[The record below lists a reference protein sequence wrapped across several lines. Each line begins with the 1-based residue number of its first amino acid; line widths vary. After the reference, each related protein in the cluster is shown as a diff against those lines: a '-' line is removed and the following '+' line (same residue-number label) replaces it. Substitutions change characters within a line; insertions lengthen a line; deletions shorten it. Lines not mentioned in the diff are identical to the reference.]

1 MKKHQKALLIAAAL
15 WVSTFPF
22 SGFGTGAAYAAT
34 PAAVL
39 QARSQMKQ
47 SSISEL
53 TNDTRVFKV
62 DPKIEAKNV
71 RFQNRYG
78 FDIAGHLYL
87 PKNFDA
93 RSNIRPSSFRGLSA
107 LSKNNLPAY
116 MLRKW
121 QNTDMLLSPLIR
133 P

>member
-87 PKNFDA
+87 PK
-93 RSNIRPSSFRGLSA
+93 A
-107 LSKNNLPAY
+107 LSQQ
-116 MLRKW
+116 MV
-121 QNTDMLLSPLIR
+121 DF
-133 P
+133 

>member
-1 MKKHQKALLIAAAL
+1 MKKHQKALLVAAAL
-15 WVSTFPF
+15 VVSTFTF

-39 QARSQMKQ
+39 QAESQMKQ

-78 FDIAGHLYL
+78 FDVAGHLYL
-87 PKNFDA
+87 PKNFNA
-93 RSNIRPSSFRGLSA
+93 QKQYKPSSFQAFRRCQRTIFRLICPG
-107 LSKNNLPAY
+107 NGET
-116 MLRKW
+116 
-121 QNTDMLLSPLIR
+121 TDMSLSPLIR

>member
-93 RSNIRPSSFRGLSA
+93 QKQYKAVVVQEQSR
-107 LSKNNLPAY
+107 
-116 MLRKW
+116 
-121 QNTDMLLSPLIR
+121 
-133 P
+133 

>member
-1 MKKHQKALLIAAAL
+1 MKKHQKALLAAAAL
-15 WVSTFPF
+15 VVSTFTF

-39 QARSQMKQ
+39 QAESQMKQ

-62 DPKIEAKNV
+62 DPRIEAKNV

-78 FDIAGHLYL
+78 FDVAGHLYL
-87 PKNFDA
+87 PKNFNAQKQYKAVVVPGATHTDLYDQMDKIPFADLVQFFDDA
-93 RSNIRPSSFRGLSA
+93 L
-107 LSKNNLPAY
+107 K
-116 MLRKW
+116 
-121 QNTDMLLSPLIR
+121 
-133 P
+133 

>member
-15 WVSTFPF
+15 WMSTFSF

-53 TNDTRVFKV
+53 TNDTREIGRAHV
-62 DPKIEAKNV
+62 
-71 RFQNRYG
+71 
-78 FDIAGHLYL
+78 
-87 PKNFDA
+87 
-93 RSNIRPSSFRGLSA
+93 
-107 LSKNNLPAY
+107 
-116 MLRKW
+116 
-121 QNTDMLLSPLIR
+121 
-133 P
+133 